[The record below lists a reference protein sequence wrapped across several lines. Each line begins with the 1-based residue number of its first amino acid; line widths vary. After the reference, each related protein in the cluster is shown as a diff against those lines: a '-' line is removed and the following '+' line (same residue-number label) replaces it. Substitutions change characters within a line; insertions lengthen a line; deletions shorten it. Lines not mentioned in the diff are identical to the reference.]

1 MPSQISV
8 GVAVGDATA
17 LRGDFDDVST
27 LHPTTRVEVSTVNEF
42 KDCIIA
48 ACGWLHVRRGDFTLV
63 GPYDSEA
70 AARASLAVAVDIAEG
85 RAPIAR
91 IKRLDAV
98 AHVIARVAS
107 GVNLDTGALRSCH
120 SCKVAFAPS

>member
-27 LHPTTRVEVSTVNEF
+27 LHPTTHVEVSTVNEF

-48 ACGWLHVRRGDFTLV
+48 ACGWLHVRRRDFTLV
-63 GPYDSEA
+63 GPYGSATVARSSFATAAVIDS
-70 AARASLAVAVDIAEG
+70 DQ
-85 RAPIAR
+85 PIKVFQSPSA
-91 IKRLDAV
+91 KAY
-98 AHVIARVAS
+98 VIARVVS
-107 GVNLDTGALRSCH
+107 GVNLDTGT
-120 SCKVAFAPS
+120 